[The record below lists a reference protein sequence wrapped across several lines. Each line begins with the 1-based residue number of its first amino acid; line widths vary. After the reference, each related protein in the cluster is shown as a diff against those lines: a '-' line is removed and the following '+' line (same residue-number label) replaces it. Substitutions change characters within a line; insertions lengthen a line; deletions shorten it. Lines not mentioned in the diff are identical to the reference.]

1 MKKKIV
7 AGTLALMTSCTLYAE
22 TNITPMQD
30 GINGARNY
38 DVGLRAGTLG
48 AGVDIS
54 TPINENLTVRVNI
67 NGFNYSRT
75 EEIDDINYN
84 GDLKLF
90 TAGVLLDYFPFAS
103 TFRVSAGAYYNNN
116 KFTGTAKP
124 VGDIKISINDIEY
137 GVDDVGQLDAKI
149 TFNKFAPYLG
159 FGWGSNANKR
169 GFGFSFDIGAIY
181 HGTPK
186 TDLNVIINNKDL
198 EDKINQD
205 VEAEKR
211 SLEDEI
217 DKYKFYP
224 VVMIGVNYTF

>member
-1 MKKKIV
+1 
-7 AGTLALMTSCTLYAE
+7 
-22 TNITPMQD
+22 MQD

-54 TPINENLTVRVNI
+54 TPINEKLTVRFNI
-67 NGFNYSRT
+67 NSFNYSRT
-75 EEIDDINYN
+75 EEIDGINYD
-84 GDLKLF
+84 GDLKLL
-90 TAGVLLDYFPFAS
+90 TAGALLDYFPFES
-103 TFRVSAGAYYNNN
+103 TFRLSAGAYYNNN

-124 VGDIKISINDIEY
+124 LGPITININGRDYTEA
-137 GVDDVGQLDAKI
+137 DVGRLDTKI

-159 FGWGSNANKR
+159 FGWGSNANKK
-169 GFGFSFDIGAIY
+169 GFGFSFDIGAMY

-186 TDLNVIINNKDL
+186 TDLNVVINNKNL
-198 EDKINQD
+198 ENQINED

-217 DKYKFYP
+217 SKYKFYP